1 MRVGQARS
9 AAADWIAQYGSDL
22 RGFCGAYVSG
32 STVALPPDAELPVAS
47 DLDVVIVVAAG
58 WTPAAGGAAPAI
70 PLGKLRHHG
79 ALLDV
84 STITEDRLAT
94 PAQVLGD
101 YRLASSFRVG
111 SVIADPTGRLG
122 RLQAAV
128 AAGFASRLWVQRRLD
143 DVCRVV
149 EERIAGVA
157 VPVPFPDQVL
167 RWLFAAGGTVH
178 LPLVAALRNPT
189 VRLRYLAA
197 REVLAGYGLGD
208 RYPELLELLG
218 CARLSCDRVAG
229 HLDGLA
235 RTFDA
240 TAAVARTPL
249 FFSSDITPLARPVA
263 IGGSR
268 VLVERGDHREAVFW
282 MVATYARCHTILAVD
297 APDLRRELKARPAT
311 SGTWPGRCAMHCP
324 ACGSWPPRSSPTTRR
339 SAAEHGPVHRHVL
352 MVVDNSRGAENLL
365 SAGL

>member
-1 MRVGQARS
+1 VRVGQART

-22 RGFCGAYVSG
+22 HGFRGAYISG
-32 STVALPPDAELPVAS
+32 STVPLPPDAELPATS

-58 WTPAAGGAAPAI
+58 WAPAAAEGVAPAI

-94 PAQVLGD
+94 PAHVLGD
-101 YRLASSFRVG
+101 YRLASSFRVD

-128 AAGFASRLWVQRRLD
+128 AAGFAFRQWVELRLD
-143 DVCRVV
+143 HACRVV
-149 EERIAGVA
+149 EERIAGVSA
-157 VPVPFPDQVL
+157 PVPFPDLVL

-218 CARLSCDRVAG
+218 CARLSCDQVAG

-240 TAAVARTPL
+240 TAAVARTPF
-249 FFSSDITPLARPVA
+249 FFSSDVTPLARPVA
-263 IGGSR
+263 IGGCR
-268 VLVERGDHREAVFW
+268 ELVERGDHREAVFW

-297 APDLRRELKARPAT
+297 APDLRRELKPEFDA
-311 SGTWPGRCAMHCP
+311 
-324 ACGSWPPRSSPTTRR
+324 
-339 SAAEHGPVHRHVL
+339 VL
-352 MVVDNSRGAENLL
+352 ADLGIG
-365 SAGL
+365 SAGDLRHRAGQVRDALPGLRQLAATILAHNPEVSG